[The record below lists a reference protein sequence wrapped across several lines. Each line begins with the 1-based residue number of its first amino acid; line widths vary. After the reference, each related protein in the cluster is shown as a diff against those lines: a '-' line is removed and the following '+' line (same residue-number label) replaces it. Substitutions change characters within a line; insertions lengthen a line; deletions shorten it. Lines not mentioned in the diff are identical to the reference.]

1 MPFWS
6 MHNPDHY
13 NDHIHVYIF
22 VYHNFYIHINFI
34 DDFNLNYHNIHD
46 YVRSLDSV

>member
-13 NDHIHVYIF
+13 NDHIDVYI
-22 VYHNFYIHINFI
+22 YRN